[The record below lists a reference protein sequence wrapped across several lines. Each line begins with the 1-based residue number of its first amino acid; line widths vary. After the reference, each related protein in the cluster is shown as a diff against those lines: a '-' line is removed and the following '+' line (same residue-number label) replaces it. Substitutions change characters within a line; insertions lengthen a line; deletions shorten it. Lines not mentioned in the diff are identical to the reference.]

1 MNNMSVVAG
10 IEANVLKQYI
20 ERIERLEMEKTE
32 VATNIRDIFASAKSD
47 GFEPKIMRQILKL
60 RKMEPQEV
68 DEQDLLLATYQRAL
82 GMLPSLDE

>member
-1 MNNMSVVAG
+1 MSVVAG